1 MLRMTTDEGGCA
13 LPYVTKPGGRY
24 IRYVGLK
31 MRVNNCLQSVI
42 SKNYVS
48 RLFSSLYLTL
58 RPFGEKF
65 GLTILAVL
73 VGITPLAAADERP
86 NFLFILVD
94 DLGWADIG
102 ANGSTF
108 YETPS
113 IDALATEGM
122 RFTDGYVASPMCSP
136 TRASIMTGK
145 HPARLHMTNW
155 IGAPQ
160 PEAYTWNTIL
170 RSAPYVEALRLDEV
184 TVAESLQNAGYET
197 VIFGKW
203 HLGS

>member
-1 MLRMTTDEGGCA
+1 MSKHLQLSLLMMLAGL
-13 LPYVTKPGGRY
+13 LPLSPA
-24 IRYVGLK
+24 
-31 MRVNNCLQSVI
+31 
-42 SKNYVS
+42 
-48 RLFSSLYLTL
+48 
-58 RPFGEKF
+58 E
-65 GLTILAVL
+65 
-73 VGITPLAAADERP
+73 ERP

-102 ANGSTF
+102 ANGSKF

-113 IDALATEGM
+113 IDGLAAEGM

-145 HPARLHMTNW
+145 HPARLRMTNW

-160 PEAYTWNTIL
+160 PEAYKWNTIL

-197 VIFGKW
+197 AIFG
-203 HLGS
+203 